1 MEKVKELWLKNKY
14 NIFIFIGMIIFTI
27 AICTNFIKP
36 HFALDTY
43 CVYSYDSQEL
53 ISHFNDWNLFD
64 KEQLIF
70 DENN

>member
-27 AICTNFIKP
+27 VICTNFIKP

-43 CVYSYDSQEL
+43 CVYSYDSKEL
-53 ISHFNDWNLFD
+53 I
-64 KEQLIF
+64 
-70 DENN
+70 

>member
-27 AICTNFIKP
+27 VIYTNFIKL

-53 ISHFNDWNLFD
+53 ISHFFVSNR
-64 KEQLIF
+64 IF
-70 DENN
+70 SAFTR